1 MAIEAPYSKYS
12 KNSFKIGIVLFV
24 AMAIIFAYD
33 GYLSKYE
40 WSLRR
45 SFYEKHFKKLFS
57 LELGVQGDLDNGIVS
72 EGLRQEFEKNK
83 TPLLQDV
90 TVSVEQAGSKWL
102 IIDKLKKYSMRKE
115 EGKLNIYE
123 YGKPDFDMVFNQK
136 SPFVFVG
143 LAAVTTAWFW
153 ACKNKKVLADENEL
167 IISDKERISYDSIQ
181 QIDKTYYEKKGFFV
195 ITYKDKGGKEVRR
208 KLNDRTY
215 DNLAAILEHLVAKIS

>member
-12 KNSFKIGIVLFV
+12 KNNFKIAIVLFL

-45 SFYEKHFKKLFS
+45 SFYEKH
-57 LELGVQGDLDNGIVS
+57 
-72 EGLRQEFEKNK
+72 
-83 TPLLQDV
+83 
-90 TVSVEQAGSKWL
+90 VE
-102 IIDKLKKYSMRKE
+102 D
-115 EGKLNIYE
+115 
-123 YGKPDFDMVFNQK
+123 GKPDFDMVFNQK

-143 LAAVTTAWFW
+143 LAAVLTVWFW
-153 ACKNKKVLADENEL
+153 ARKNKKLLADENEL
-167 IISDKERISYDSIQ
+167 IISDKEGISYDSIQ

-195 ITYKDKGGKEVRR
+195 ITYKTEGDNEVNW
-208 KLNDRTY
+208 KVSDRQY

>member
-12 KNSFKIGIVLFV
+12 KNSFKIGIVLFL

-45 SFYEKHFKKLFS
+45 SFYEEHVK
-57 LELGVQGDLDNGIVS
+57 D
-72 EGLRQEFEKNK
+72 
-83 TPLLQDV
+83 
-90 TVSVEQAGSKWL
+90 
-102 IIDKLKKYSMRKE
+102 
-115 EGKLNIYE
+115 
-123 YGKPDFDMVFNQK
+123 GKPDFDMVFNQK
-136 SPFVFVG
+136 SPLVFVG

-153 ACKNKKVLADENEL
+153 ARKNKKLLADENEL
-167 IISDKERISYDSIQ
+167 IISNKEKISYDSIQ

-195 ITYKDKGGKEVRR
+195 ITYKTEGDKEVNWKISDR
-208 KLNDRTY
+208 KY

>member
-12 KNSFKIGIVLFV
+12 KNNFKIGIVLFL

-45 SFYEKHFKKLFS
+45 SFYEENVK
-57 LELGVQGDLDNGIVS
+57 D
-72 EGLRQEFEKNK
+72 
-83 TPLLQDV
+83 
-90 TVSVEQAGSKWL
+90 
-102 IIDKLKKYSMRKE
+102 
-115 EGKLNIYE
+115 
-123 YGKPDFDMVFNQK
+123 GKPNFDMVFNQK

-153 ACKNKKVLADENEL
+153 ARKNKKLLADENEL
-167 IISDKERISYDSIQ
+167 IISNKEKISYDSIQ

-195 ITYKDKGGKEVRR
+195 ITYKTEGDNEVNW
-208 KLNDRTY
+208 KVSDRQY